1 MKKKTILKRRSTKRS
16 KKKIDIKKYRLTVP
30 ACGLSAV
37 TAEKAVNFLSHLKHT
52 KGAFAGKPFIL
63 AEWQERDI
71 IRPLFGTLDQ
81 KGKRQY
87 RTAYIEIPR
96 KNGKSEVAAGIALK
110 LLFADK
116 EMGGEVYSCAA
127 DRDQAG
133 IVFGVA
139 AQMVRQNS
147 QLFER
152 CRIIDSQKRIVVY
165 KTASFYHAVS
175 ADVPTKHGVNPSGVI
190 FDELHAQPN
199 RHLWDIFTTG
209 SGTRAQPLVVAL
221 TTAGYD
227 RNTIGYEIHDYALK
241 VIRGVIKDPAFFA
254 YICAVPE
261 KEDWTDERLWFAA
274 NPALG
279 DFLDVEE
286 MRSFASRAKQT
297 PALQNTFR
305 RFRLNQW
312 VKQEVRWMPMDA
324 WDAAAGG
331 EIDSGELE
339 GMKCYVGLDLSS
351 SIDIAAAVFLF
362 PFGDLFK
369 ILPFFFIPEDSMY
382 IRSKK
387 DRVPYDVWERQG
399 HVIATEGNVI
409 DYKAIFNKI
418 EEMNK
423 KVHILEIAYDRWG
436 MTQLSQDLAGA
447 GYTMVPFGQGFASMA
462 APTRELI
469 KLVLEKKI
477 EHGANPPLR
486 WMADNMAVEQDAAG
500 NQKPSKKGSRERI
513 DGMVAL
519 IMALGRAIAHASVKR
534 SVYETRGIATVG

>member
-1 MKKKTILKRRSTKRS
+1 MKKKTILKRRLTKRS
-16 KKKIDIKKYRLTVP
+16 KKKVDIEKYRLKVP
-30 ACGLSAV
+30 FGKI
-37 TAEKAVNFLSHLKHT
+37 TEEPAEKAVNFVSHLKHT
-52 KGAFAGKPFIL
+52 KGRFAGKPFVL
-63 AEWQERDI
+63 AGWQERDI
-71 IRPLFGTLDQ
+71 IRPLFGTLGQ
-81 KGKRQY
+81 EGERKY
-87 RTAYIEIPR
+87 RTAYIEVPK
-96 KNGKSEVAAGIALK
+96 KNGKSEIGAGIALK
-110 LLFADK
+110 MLFADK

-127 DRDQAG
+127 DKDQAS

-147 QLFER
+147 KLFSR

-175 ADVPTKHGVNPSGVI
+175 SDVPTKHGVNPSGVI

-199 RHLWDIFTTG
+199 RHLWDIFTTS

-227 RNTIGYEIHDYALK
+227 RNSIGYEIHDYALK
-241 VIRGVIKDPAFFA
+241 VIHGIIKDPTFFA
-254 YICAVPE
+254 YLCGVPE

-279 DFLDVEE
+279 DFLDAEE
-286 MRSFASRAKQT
+286 MRSFAGRAQQT
-297 PALQNTFR
+297 PALENTFR

-312 VKQEVRWMPMDA
+312 VKQEVRWMQMDK
-324 WDAAAGG
+324 WDAAAG
-331 EIDSGELE
+331 EVDARELE
-339 GMKCYVGLDLSS
+339 GMDCYGALDLSS
-351 SIDIAAAVFLF
+351 SIDIAALVFLF

-369 ILPFFFIPEDSMY
+369 VLPFFFIPEDSMY
-382 IRSKK
+382 LRSKK
-387 DRVPYDVWERQG
+387 DRVPYEVWERQG

-409 DYKAIFNKI
+409 DYKAIYEKI
-418 EEMNK
+418 EEFNK
-423 KVHILEIAYDRWG
+423 KHHIVEIAYDRWG

-477 EHGANPPLR
+477 PHGGNPVLR

-519 IMALGRAIAHASVKR
+519 IMALGRAIAHGIRK
-534 SVYETRGIATVG
+534 SVYDTRGIDKV